1 MLPVPPPSPSTPLR
15 QGNLGL
21 NIRGSESPTALDV
34 PEFVA
39 PPTKFAPRA
48 LCLVLAV
55 LALSACKG
63 GAKKE
68 GQPEGIV
75 SLSAA
80 TEKEADPATL
90 AKEGGPRMGA
100 ILMAAP
106 IYSKPDR
113 RSPKLGY
120 LRAGGTV
127 VRGEKPAAYDDCQG
141 GYYRVLPA
149 GFICNGEEASI
160 DMKHP
165 IIRALT
171 KRPDLSKPMP
181 YPYAFV
187 RAIAPNYYR
196 PATKAEQFQY
206 EMRLKEHLRSYK
218 RLQKKWDA
226 IEVGANDVPLD
237 PQGNAIGEPPTEA
250 PDLSDQ
256 VLYNGDGND
265 AIPWFFQG
273 GRKIPNISTFKVP
286 DYAIITNRVARHAG
300 LALIGTFVGDNDRR
314 FAMTTDARLV
324 PTSKLK
330 PARGSTFHGVD
341 MKKGWELPLA
351 FVKVPDAFKY
361 DTSRRALD
369 KKGKVAF
376 HTAIQLTG
384 KSTKIGET
392 RLVEAKDGTWLKDSD
407 VAIAV
412 KPSELPAFAK
422 TTKKWIDISILS
434 QILIL
439 YEGTTPVYATAVAT
453 GRDGLGDPKKTYSTV
468 RGTFKIREKHV
479 TTTMDSHE
487 VGNQFELRDVPWVQ
501 YFEAGYALHAAPWH
515 DEYGKPRSHGC
526 INLSPIDARRV
537 FMWTDPPLPTDW
549 HGVQAGEPTGEGTVV
564 HIHP

>member
-1 MLPVPPPSPSTPLR
+1 MYGR
-15 QGNLGL
+15 DGLGARVSL
-21 NIRGSESPTALDV
+21 A
-34 PEFVA
+34 
-39 PPTKFAPRA
+39 
-48 LCLVLAV
+48 LVLGGV
-55 LALSACKG
+55 FGVFGCKG
-63 GAKKE
+63 LKKE
-68 GQPEGIV
+68 GDAEGIV
-75 SLSAA
+75 SLSAPA
-80 TEKEADPATL
+80 EQEVSDPLTL
-90 AKEGGPRMGA
+90 PKEGGPRIGA
-100 ILMAAP
+100 IEMAAP
-106 IYSKPDR
+106 IYLKADR
-113 RSPKLGY
+113 RSQKIGY
-120 LRAGGTV
+120 LRAGATA

-149 GFICNGEEASI
+149 GFICASDSATI

-165 IIRALT
+165 LLRALT
-171 KRPDLSKPMP
+171 RRPDLSKPMP

-196 PATKAEQFQY
+196 PPTKDEQFQY

-218 RLQKKWDA
+218 RLQKKWDS

-237 PQGNAIGEPPTEA
+237 AQGNAIGEPPSE
-250 PDLSDQ
+250 PPELSDQ
-256 VLYNGDGND
+256 VLYGGDGND

-286 DYAIITNRVARHAG
+286 DYAVITNRVARHAG
-300 LALIGTFVGDNDRR
+300 LALIGTFVGDQDRR
-314 FAMTTDARLV
+314 FALTTDARLV

-341 MKKGWELPLA
+341 MTKGWELPIA
-351 FVKVPDAFKY
+351 FVRVTDAQRY
-361 DTSRRALD
+361 DTSEKSF
-369 KKGKVAF
+369 KKLGEIAF
-376 HTAIQLTG
+376 HKPVQLTG
-384 KSTKIGET
+384 KSMRIGET
-392 RLVEAKDGTWLKDSD
+392 RLVEAKDGYWLKDSD

-422 TTKKWIDISILS
+422 TTKKWIDVSILS
-434 QILIL
+434 QTLVL
-439 YEGTTPVYATAVAT
+439 YEGTKPVYVTAVAT

-487 VGNQFELRDVPWVQ
+487 VGNKFELRDVPWVE

-549 HGVQAGEPTGEGTVV
+549 HGVQASESTGEGTVV